1 MKNLKMSRKIT
12 VAFGVVIACYIFTVV
27 FMTLGINTTKGNYQ
41 TFYENT
47 HTAVSKAITIRVN
60 LQKSIKDVAL
70 ALVEPDAA
78 ATQTYLQEADEFNA
92 LVEAD
97 LAWFNS
103 EYDGDSA
110 LIKQFESAFQ
120 NTTKLQAQIKQLV
133 LEGSEASLAQA
144 EEILTSEFGPAA
156 NDAATVLLTF
166 SDELDVNAET
176 VYTNG
181 MRVNTIIVVTS
192 VVITVAA
199 IAITIAMAL
208 ALIRSI
214 VLPINEMEGAMIEMQ
229 NGSVN
234 VKLDYSSKD
243 EIGQLADGMR
253 AMLVFLKNIITDE
266 SQIFTHMGDG
276 DFTVHSSIAD
286 QYVGDYSEILSAMR
300 KLRDNL
306 NSTLTQINQAADQVA
321 AGSDQVSSGSQA
333 LAQGA
338 TEQASSVEELAATTN
353 EISEKVTTNA
363 ESAKQ
368 ANEKAIT
375 VKENADKS
383 RQRMQ
388 DMLTAMTDISTKSGE
403 VGKIIKTIEDIAFQT
418 NILALNAA
426 VEAARAGDAGKGF
439 AVVADEVRNLAGKS
453 AEASTNTSA
462 LIEESIQAVERGI
475 RIANETAQSLDEV
488 VDGVDDVSTT
498 IELIT
503 EASEEQASAL
513 AQVNQGVDQISS
525 VVQTNSAT
533 AEQSAAASEEL
544 SEQSQLLKRLVSN
557 FKLLDQGGMPVASS
571 APAPSYDSQPVDSY
585 SDMGMMDS
593 SYSAG
598 QDFGNDKY

>member
-27 FMTLGINTTKGNYQ
+27 FMTLGINTTRGNYQ
-41 TFYENT
+41 TFYEST

-60 LQKSIKDVAL
+60 LQKSIKDVSL
-70 ALVEPDAA
+70 ALLASDAA
-78 ATQTYLQEADEFNA
+78 QAQSYLQEADEFCA
-92 LVEAD
+92 LVKED
-97 LAWFNS
+97 LTWFS
-103 EYDGDSA
+103 SDYDGDTT
-110 LIKQFESAFQ
+110 LVTQFENSFLSAE
-120 NTTKLQAQIKQLV
+120 KLKDQIKQLITD
-133 LEGSEASLAQA
+133 GSEESRLQA
-144 EEILTSEFGPAA
+144 ETILMNEFGPTA
-156 NDAATVLLTF
+156 NDAAQILLNF
-166 SDELDVNAET
+166 SNELDTNAEA
-176 VYTNG
+176 VYTSG
-181 MRVNTIIVVTS
+181 MRVNTIIVVVS
-192 VVITVAA
+192 VIITVVAIVITVS
-199 IAITIAMAL
+199 MAL
-208 ALIRSI
+208 SLIRSI
-214 VLPINEMEGAMIEMQ
+214 VLPIKEMEAAMVEMQ

-253 AMLVFLKNIITDE
+253 AMLSFLKNIITDE
-266 SQIFTHMGDG
+266 SHIFTRMGDG

-286 QYVGDYSEILSAMR
+286 QYVGDYTEILNAMR

-353 EISEKVTTNA
+353 EISEKVSTNA

-368 ANEKAIT
+368 ANEKALT

-557 FKLLDQGGMPVASS
+557 FKLLDQGGAPVVSS
-571 APAPSYDSQPVDSY
+571 APSYDPQPADSY

-593 SYSAG
+593 GYGAG
-598 QDFGNDKY
+598 SDFGNDKY

>member
-12 VAFGVVIACYIFTVV
+12 VAFGVVIACYIFTVA
-27 FMTLGINTTKGNYQ
+27 FMTLGINTTRGNYQ

-47 HTAVSKAITIRVN
+47 HTAVTKAITIRVN
-60 LQKSIKDVAL
+60 LQKSIKDVSFAL
-70 ALVEPDAA
+70 LEPDATS
-78 ATQTYLQEADEFNA
+78 TQTYLKEADEIGA
-92 LVEAD
+92 LVESD
-97 LAWFNS
+97 LAWFNT
-103 EYDGDSA
+103 EYDGDTT
-110 LIKQFESAFQ
+110 LVKQFESAYQ
-120 NTTKLQAQIKQLV
+120 NISKLQAQLKQLATD
-133 LEGSEASLAQA
+133 GSEEALAQA
-144 EEILTSEFGPAA
+144 EEILVTDFGPAA
-156 NDAATVLLTF
+156 NEAANVLLTF
-166 SDELDVNAET
+166 SDGLTANAES
-176 VYTNG
+176 VYNNG
-181 MRVNTIIVVTS
+181 MKVNTIIVVIS
-192 VVITVAA
+192 VVITVVA
-199 IAITIAMAL
+199 IAITIGMAL

-214 VLPINEMEGAMIEMQ
+214 VLPIKEMEEAMVEMQ

-234 VKLDYSSKD
+234 VKLEYSARD

-253 AMLVFLKNIITDE
+253 KMMVFLKNIITDE
-266 SQIFTHMGDG
+266 SQIFTRMGDG
-276 DFTVHSSIAD
+276 DFTVHSGIAD
-286 QYVGDYSEILSAMR
+286 QYVGDYSEILTAMR

-306 NSTLTQINQAADQVA
+306 SSTLTQINAAADQVA

-353 EISEKVTTNA
+353 EISEKVSTNA

-544 SEQSQLLKRLVSN
+544 SEQSQVLKRLVSN
-557 FKLLDQGGMPVASS
+557 FKLSDQGGIPAA
-571 APAPSYDSQPVDSY
+571 APAPSYDPQPVDSY

-593 SYSAG
+593 SYSVG
-598 QDFGNDKY
+598 SDFGNDKY